1 MIAPI
6 ILLGAG
12 NLSGVRK
19 IIYKKEAPMME
30 TRNQK
35 HQDEP
40 YQSVFNQRR
49 NKQEIEECVVFA
61 RLELYN
67 RAMPCG
73 PKAVQDKLKMYQVN
87 PLPSE
92 STISHIMAR
101 RGLTDGRT
109 GFKIILDGKTKI

>member
-1 MIAPI
+1 
-6 ILLGAG
+6 
-12 NLSGVRK
+12 
-19 IIYKKEAPMME
+19 ME
-30 TRNQK
+30 TRNLK
-35 HQDEP
+35 HQSES
-40 YQSVFNQRR
+40 YQGVFNQRR
-49 NKQEIEECVVFA
+49 TKQEIEECVVLA

-73 PKAVQDKLKMYQVN
+73 PKAVQEKLSAYHVN

-92 STISHIMAR
+92 SAISRIMTR